1 MPRWQRTP
9 SATRVHR
16 SSAASTGAYSERRR
30 FVTSPSSGRNG
41 EMSSLTLVRFSP
53 SKRPLHNRSDL
64 PIPETID
71 DVIVHHSNRLHV
83 RINDRR
89 ADEAESPELEVLA
102 ECVGFGKDLKLRG
115 FSFVGPTVVYAYK
128 IGRAHV

>member
-41 EMSSLTLVRFSP
+41 GMSSPTLVRFSP
-53 SKRPLHNRSDL
+53 SSRPLHHRSVLTRVVGNLDSDQGTEQE
-64 PIPETID
+64 P
-71 DVIVHHSNRLHV
+71 
-83 RINDRR
+83 
-89 ADEAESPELEVLA
+89 AESAQGEPLVLSHR
-102 ECVGFGKDLKLRG
+102 K
-115 FSFVGPTVVYAYK
+115 VVVHPVADVACRK
-128 IGRAHV
+128 ETAGAHLA